1 LDASLALPAP
11 ISILSIVY
19 PLRVFR
25 PPAFGRKMLARL
37 AIVLALLAAV
47 LVAPFVLRPREVKV
61 SEKAERLVI
70 ITPHVESIQTEF
82 ARAFRTHMRAVHG
95 REVVID
101 WRQPGGTSE
110 IARFLRS
117 EYSTRFETLWRERT
131 GLPFTLAIRDAFT
144 NPKLDPDKATSQEG
158 SLVDPT
164 LLKDATPE
172 TRAAAARRL
181 FLESDIGAG
190 IDLFFGGGA
199 FDFERQAAAGLLVAR
214 DASGKQGPAAIAEAR
229 PDWFGDGIMPQSFG
243 GEPFRDP
250 GYRWVG
256 TVLSAFG
263 ICYNRDSLA
272 RLGLETP
279 PDEWSDL
286 EDPRYR
292 GQIALADPT
301 KSGSTTKAF
310 EMLVQERIQTLARER
325 GLSGDAA
332 VAAGW
337 DDAMRLILRISANS
351 RYFTDSSA
359 KVPRD
364 VAMGDA
370 AVGMCIDFYG
380 RSYNELYR
388 DPATGESRIEFVMP
402 RGGTSIGADPIGLLR
417 GAPSP
422 KLAHR
427 FIEFVLSP
435 EGQKIWNY
443 RVGAPGGPTRHALR
457 RPPIRR
463 DFYVEANFP
472 HMTDPTFDPYRA
484 AEGFT
489 YHPEW
494 TGALFAPLRF
504 VIRAACMD
512 PHEEQL
518 TAWEALVAAGLPAE
532 GVAAF
537 EEIGPI
543 SYEAVVQQIGPA
555 LKNSDKVAQVRLGRE
570 LAEEFRK
577 RYLAIAAEYGRR

>member
-1 LDASLALPAP
+1 
-11 ISILSIVY
+11 
-19 PLRVFR
+19 
-25 PPAFGRKMLARL
+25 MLTRL
-37 AIVLALLAAV
+37 AIVTLLLAAV
-47 LVAPFVLRPREVKV
+47 LVAPFTLRPREEKV

-70 ITPHVESIQTEF
+70 ITPHIESIQAEF
-82 ARAFRTHMRAVHG
+82 ARAFRAHMRAKHG
-95 REVVID
+95 REVFID

-131 GLPFTLAIRDAFT
+131 GLPFTLAIRDAFAD
-144 NPKLDPDKATSQEG
+144 PKLDPVEDSAGEG
-158 SLVDPT
+158 AVVG
-164 LLKDATPE
+164 
-172 TRAAAARRL
+172 AARTARDSPGAQAAMARRL
-181 FLESDIGAG
+181 FLESGIGAG

-214 DASGKQGPAAIAEAR
+214 DASGRFGPGALAGEH
-229 PDWFGDGIMPQSFG
+229 PDWFGDAVFPQAFS

-250 GYRWVG
+250 EFRWLG

-272 RLGLETP
+272 RLGLAEP

-325 GLSGDAA
+325 SLSGDAA

-337 DDAMRLILRISANS
+337 NDAMRLILRISANS

-380 RSYNELYR
+380 RSYHELHR
-388 DPATGESRIEFVMP
+388 DPATGDSRVQFVMP
-402 RGGTSIGADPIGLLR
+402 RGGTSIGADPIGMLR
-417 GAPSP
+417 GAPHP
-422 KLAHR
+422 ELAHR

-435 EGQKIWNY
+435 DGQKIWNY
-443 RVGAPGGPTRHALR
+443 RVGTPGGPIRHALR

-463 DFYVEANFP
+463 DFYVAANFP
-472 HMTDPTFDPYRA
+472 HMTDPDFDPYRA
-484 AEGFT
+484 AAGFT

-494 TGALFAPLRF
+494 TGPLFAPLRF

-512 PHEEQL
+512 PHDEQIE
-518 TAWEALVAAGLPAE
+518 AWEALVAAGLPPE
-532 GVAAF
+532 GLARFEDVA
-537 EEIGPI
+537 PI
-543 SYEAVVQQIGPA
+543 SHEVVVTQIAPA
-555 LKNSDKVAQVRLGRE
+555 LRNSDKVAQVRLGRE
-570 LAEEFRK
+570 LAGVFRA
-577 RYLAIAAEYGRR
+577 RYLAIAADYANHP

>member
-1 LDASLALPAP
+1 MTK
-11 ISILSIVY
+11 
-19 PLRVFR
+19 PL
-25 PPAFGRKMLARL
+25 L
-37 AIVLALLAAV
+37 IVLSLLAAV
-47 LVAPFVLRPREVKV
+47 LVAPFALRPKEEKIPA
-61 SEKAERLVI
+61 KAERLVI
-70 ITPHVESIQTEF
+70 ITPHIESIQSEF
-82 ARAFRTHMRAVHG
+82 ARAFRLHMREAHG
-95 REVVID
+95 REVSID

-110 IARFLRS
+110 IARFLHS
-117 EYSTRFETLWRERT
+117 EYATRFETLWHETT
-131 GLPFTLAIRDAFT
+131 GLPFTLAIRDAFA
-144 NPKLDPDKATSQEG
+144 NPRLDPVSSGTQQG
-158 SLVDPT
+158 SLTDPT
-164 LLKDATPE
+164 LLK
-172 TRAAAARRL
+172 AASPQDLALAARRL

-214 DASGKQGPAAIAEAR
+214 DASGRYGPAALADEH
-229 PDWFGDGIMPQSFG
+229 PDWFGDNVMPQSFG

-263 ICYNRDSLA
+263 ICYNRDVLA
-272 RLGLETP
+272 RLGIGSP

-286 EDPRYR
+286 ADPRYQ

-301 KSGSTTKAF
+301 KSGSATKAF

-325 GLSGDAA
+325 NLLEAEA

-351 RYFTDSSA
+351 RYFTDYSA

-364 VAMGDA
+364 VAQGDA
-370 AVGMCIDFYG
+370 AAGMCIDFYG
-380 RSYNELYR
+380 RSYNELHR
-388 DPATGESRIEFVMP
+388 DPATGESRVGFAMP
-402 RGGTSIGADPIGLLR
+402 RRGTSIGADPIAMLR

-422 KLAHR
+422 ELAHR

-435 EGQKIWNY
+435 EGQKLWNY
-443 RVGAPGGPTRHALR
+443 RTGAPGGPVRHALR

-463 DFYVEANFP
+463 DFYTGENLA
-472 HMTDPTFDPYRA
+472 HMTDPDLDPYRA
-484 AEGFT
+484 AAGFT

-494 TGALFAPLRF
+494 TGSLFTALRF

-518 TAWEALVAAGLPAE
+518 AAWEALRTAGFPE
-532 GVAAF
+532 KGVADF
-537 EEIGPI
+537 EDIAPI
-543 SYEAVVQQIGPA
+543 SHQTVVGEIAPA
-555 LKNSDKVAQVRLGRE
+555 LRNSDKVAQVRLARE
-570 LAEEFRK
+570 LAEIFRQ
-577 RYLAIAAEYGRR
+577 RYSRIVAEYGGNR

>member
-1 LDASLALPAP
+1 
-11 ISILSIVY
+11 
-19 PLRVFR
+19 
-25 PPAFGRKMLARL
+25 MLARL

-172 TRAAAARRL
+172 ARAAAARRL

-214 DASGKQGPAAIAEAR
+214 DASGKQGPAALAEAR
-229 PDWFGDGIMPQSFG
+229 PDWFSDGIMPQSFG

-577 RYLAIAAEYGRR
+577 RYLEIAAEYGGR

>member
-1 LDASLALPAP
+1 
-11 ISILSIVY
+11 
-19 PLRVFR
+19 
-25 PPAFGRKMLARL
+25 MLARL

-229 PDWFGDGIMPQSFG
+229 PDWFGDAVMPQSFG

-422 KLAHR
+422 ELAHR

-577 RYLAIAAEYGRR
+577 RYLAIAAEYGGR